1 MLCAILS
8 DRGRQILAEHGVDE
22 RWTENY
28 VYLFEL
34 LLQFEQFMKMKELP
48 VEIALDER
56 RLGRAMDHLLSTI
69 DGTIHRV
76 DKSMGNNMVKNHLL
90 SHIPHYISRWGPP
103 TGMDSGDSERN
114 HKFQVKNQAKW
125 TQRREHSFQGQFGRR
140 WCETG
145 AVSLA
150 VNKFWEC
157 NGLFLEGSQEESCLN
172 KSPALGGSHFDVGIN
187 KDGKAAM
194 GWCDG
199 TKRGKVTHPQPVVE
213 FLCRSV
219 LGKIKNN
226 TIHGRTEVSVVIKGD
241 KQIFRAH
248 PNYRANSNQTV
259 HMWYDWAKFECKSS
273 SGAKKVLPGQITA
286 IFEVGEVIGDIDS
299 PPKVRNVELQPNKP
313 YAVVRLFRKEPKLKF
328 RKSCHGPSAFYTY
341 SVKWGELRDGFYVL
355 PLGRIVGTVMV
366 VPNEQPD
373 VTCKVGS
380 PSPLGGGFFVIPSRD
395 ELGEDFLDMVE
406 RESEDIRD
414 EEDEDEDKGEGE
426 EYEDDGEDDEAD
438 GNEEEKDEEGDNRG
452 DDEDDLLWYKC
463 RRMNQ
468 LERYMNNLD
477 LE

>member
-1 MLCAILS
+1 
-8 DRGRQILAEHGVDE
+8 
-22 RWTENY
+22 
-28 VYLFEL
+28 
-34 LLQFEQFMKMKELP
+34 MKELP
-48 VEIALDER
+48 LEIALDER

-114 HKFQVKNQAKW
+114 HKFQVKNQSKW

-140 WCETG
+140 WCETR

-150 VNKFWEC
+150 VNKFREC
-157 NGLFLEGSQEESCLN
+157 NGLFLDGSREESFLN
-172 KSPALGGSHFDVGIN
+172 KSLVLGGSHFEVGIN

-226 TIHGRTEVSVVIKGD
+226 TIHGRTELSIIMSGE

-259 HMWYDWAKFECKSS
+259 HMWYDWAKFECESS
-273 SGAKKVLPGQITA
+273 NGAKKVLPGQITA
-286 IFEVGEVIGDIDS
+286 IFEVGEVIGHSDS
-299 PPKVRNVELQPNKP
+299 PPKVRNVELHPNKP
-313 YAVVRLFRKEPKLKF
+313 YAVVRLFRREPKLKF

-366 VPNEQPD
+366 VPNEQEHAK
-373 VTCKVGS
+373 CKVGS
-380 PSPLGGGFFVIPSRD
+380 PSPLRGGFFVVPSRD
-395 ELGEDFLDMVE
+395 ELGQDFLDMVE
-406 RESEDIRD
+406 RESEDISD
-414 EEDEDEDKGEGE
+414 EEGAEGEEEDDEEEDEDEE
-426 EYEDDGEDDEAD
+426 EVADEDEDGDDGEDDEDD
-438 GNEEEKDEEGDNRG
+438 GNKEEEEDEEGDNGG
-452 DDEDDLLWYKC
+452 DDEDDLSWYEC

-468 LERYMNNLD
+468 LERYLNNLD